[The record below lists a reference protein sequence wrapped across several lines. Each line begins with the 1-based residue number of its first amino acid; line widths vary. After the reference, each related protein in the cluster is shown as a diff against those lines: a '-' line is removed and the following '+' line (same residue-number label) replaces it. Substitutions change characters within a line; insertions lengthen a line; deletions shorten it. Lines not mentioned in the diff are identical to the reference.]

1 MLNENV
7 VQTFLKFS
15 RLKYFSAVIVGL
27 GIYFPY
33 KYTKKKT
40 PVSVVFTQLEWT
52 SFQSEYLEFL
62 CFCDLFLDQIIALVC
77 SGSSSWELSI
87 YCPRTIYL
95 TSQWSGY

>member
-40 PVSVVFTQLEWT
+40 PVSVVFTQLE
-52 SFQSEYLEFL
+52 
-62 CFCDLFLDQIIALVC
+62 
-77 SGSSSWELSI
+77 
-87 YCPRTIYL
+87 
-95 TSQWSGY
+95 